1 VGIQI
6 LGAGKYQEPAVE
18 CGVPEVFR

>member
-6 LGAGKYQEPAVE
+6 LGRY
-18 CGVPEVFR
+18 CWF